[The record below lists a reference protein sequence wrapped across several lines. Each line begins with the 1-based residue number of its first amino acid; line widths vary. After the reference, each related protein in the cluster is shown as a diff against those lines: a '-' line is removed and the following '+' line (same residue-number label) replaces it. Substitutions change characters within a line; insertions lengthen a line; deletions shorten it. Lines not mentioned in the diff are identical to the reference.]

1 MWGWLGRWGQLFVD
15 QGRWEERKGQGWEG
29 RNGGRYS
36 PCPLGTVPVHGGLFH
51 GCGAAPS
58 SPRLDQDRLHHMA
71 PSGAAPAQHHHQPR
85 GGAVVVDISVAGLG
99 GGVSGS
105 ASSSSS
111 STGGHHYHHYHH
123 QHNHR
128 RAGAALSANSISAAS
143 SGGTPSMDVSR
154 HRRTSSTSSP
164 ALPVP
169 PPAQV
174 PSHFPG
180 IGSIIEL
187 KSAIFTT
194 FGHFVI
200 AVLLSRMLLRVLHQ
214 IFSYGGLGDRVIV
227 GNAYICCSAANLG
240 IGSTVLSGH

>member
-1 MWGWLGRWGQLFVD
+1 MG
-15 QGRWEERKGQGWEG
+15 RKGGREG
-29 RNGGRYS
+29 YEVGKGSGAYFF
-36 PCPLGTVPVHGGLFH
+36 PCPLCTVHGGSFH

-58 SPRLDQDRLHHMA
+58 SPRLDQDRPHHMA
-71 PSGAAPAQHHHQPR
+71 PSGAGPAQRHHQPR

-99 GGVSGS
+99 GGVSAS

-111 STGGHHYHHYHH
+111 STGGQPYHYHSH

-143 SGGTPSMDVSR
+143 SGGTPYMDVGR

-180 IGSIIEL
+180 IEP
-187 KSAIFTT
+187 
-194 FGHFVI
+194 VI
-200 AVLLSRMLLRVLHQ
+200 KLGFRHLHYFRPFRDCGLATLYVLAVTASDILVW
-214 IFSYGGLGDRVIV
+214 
-227 GNAYICCSAANLG
+227 
-240 IGSTVLSGH
+240 